1 MSEEE
6 RDIVKR
12 GLRTV
17 IAAVPTVGGF
27 FAQAWSEYEG
37 YVQSKRLDEFFDE
50 LAKQC
55 KQLQER
61 IQKMEEYIK
70 GSSEIPTL
78 MERIIYNV
86 ERETSQGKRRM
97 YAEALAKSAAVGPEI
112 SFDQKLTSIDTL
124 DVLTETDIKVLGYF
138 APGYRIQVSQML
150 PSAGPWNQLAEPLG
164 KLVVS
169 ISKLESRGLLSQT
182 SSANIVFGFEGDA
195 DHWVNRWRRKTFEIT
210 PFGKTFVEL
219 VGAKPEKL

>member
-1 MSEEE
+1 MSEGE

-37 YVQSKRLDEFFDE
+37 HVQSERVDEFFDE
-50 LAKQC
+50 LAKRC
-55 KQLQER
+55 EQLEER
-61 IQKMEEYIK
+61 IRKVEEYTK
-70 GSSEIPTL
+70 ASGEIPAL
-78 MERIIYNV
+78 MERVIYKV
-86 ERETSQGKRRM
+86 ERETSQRKRRM

-112 SFDQKLTSIDTL
+112 SFDQKITSIDTL
-124 DVLTETDIKVLGYF
+124 DVLTETDIEVLGYF
-138 APGYRIQVSQML
+138 VPGYRIQVSQML
-150 PSAGPWNQLAEPLG
+150 PSGAPWNQLAEPLG

-182 SSANIVFGFEGDA
+182 SSLNIVVAWEGDA

-219 VGAKPEKL
+219 VGLKPQKV